1 MKIMVL
7 ATSWFPPKIGGESN
21 ILYNMPNYIRGDEF
35 VFFAQR
41 LEGAEKF
48 DNALQAKIYRPN
60 WVFSKY
66 KIVSRLFRLLEP
78 YKIVKREKP
87 DVLLVGNG
95 NDAFWAKNLNR
106 LIRIPYVV
114 LLHGTELLNYNP
126 WNETNHKKRGPLSL
140 ARMLIANS
148 EYTKSLA
155 MKLGIDTSRIA
166 ILHPGCDPE
175 VFKPGLPVDDLQKHL
190 GVENRKIVLTVG
202 NLVKRKGHDKTI
214 EAINLIR
221 DEIPNISYLIVGDGI
236 YKKNLEDLVVSRSL
250 QDHVKFIGSC
260 SNADLPKYYNLCD
273 VFVMA
278 SRDMDDN
285 VEGYGMV
292 FIEAGACGKPVIGG
306 RSGGISDA
314 VLDQKTGILVNPSD
328 PNEIANA
335 IKSLIKNPPLS
346 LKLGETARK
355 RVIEECN
362 WTSYYSKLQDILHN
376 ASMLN
381 HEL

>member
-21 ILYNMPNYIRGDEF
+21 ILYNMPNYIRGDQF

-48 DNALQAKIYRPN
+48 DNALQAKIYRPK

-78 YKIVKREKP
+78 YKIIKREKP

-95 NDAFWAKNLNR
+95 NDAYWAKNLNR
-106 LIRIPYVV
+106 LIRLPYVV

-126 WNETNHKKRGPLSL
+126 RNETNHQKRGPLSL

-148 EYTKSLA
+148 QYTKSLA
-155 MKLGIDTSRIA
+155 MKLGINASKIA

-175 VFKPGLPVDDLQKHL
+175 IFRPGLPVDDLKKHL
-190 GVENRKIVLTVG
+190 GLENRRIVLTVG

-214 EAINLIR
+214 EAINLIK
-221 DEIPNISYLIVGDGI
+221 DEIPNVSYLIVGDGI

-292 FIEAGACGKPVIGG
+292 FIEAGACGKPVVGG

-335 IKSLIKNPPLS
+335 IKSLIKNPSLS
-346 LKLGETARK
+346 MKLSETARK
-355 RVIEECN
+355 RVLEECN

-376 ASMLN
+376 ALKLN
-381 HEL
+381 

>member
-7 ATSWFPPKIGGESN
+7 ATSWFPPKIGGEST
-21 ILYNMPNYIRGDEF
+21 ILYNMPNYIRSDEF
-35 VFFAQR
+35 IFLAQR
-41 LEGAEKF
+41 LQGAEKF
-48 DNALQAKIYRPN
+48 DNVLRAKVYRPK

-66 KIVSRLFRLLEP
+66 EIVSRLFRLLEP
-78 YKIVKREKP
+78 YRIIRREKP

-95 NDAFWAKNLNR
+95 DNAYWAKNLNR

-114 LLHGTELLNYNP
+114 LLHGTELLQYSSRNG
-126 WNETNHKKRGPLSL
+126 TNDGKRGPLSL

-155 MKLGIDTSRIA
+155 MKSGIDASKITV
-166 ILHPGCDPE
+166 LHPGCDPE
-175 VFKPGLPVDDLQKHL
+175 IFKPGLPVDDLKKHL
-190 GVENRKIVLTVG
+190 GLENRKIVLTVG
-202 NLVKRKGHDKTI
+202 SLVQRKGHDKTI

-221 DEIPNISYLIVGDGI
+221 DEIPNVSYLIVGEGI
-236 YKKNLEDLVVSRSL
+236 YKKNLENLVVSRSL
-250 QDHVKFIGSC
+250 QNHVKFIGSC
-260 SNADLPKYYNLCD
+260 SDADLPKYYNLCD

-278 SRDMDDN
+278 SREMDDN

-292 FIEAGACGKPVIGG
+292 FIEAGACGKPVVGG

-328 PNEIANA
+328 PNEIAEA
-335 IKSLIKNPPLS
+335 IKSLIKNPTLS
-346 LKLGETARK
+346 RKLSEAARK

-362 WTSYYSKLQDILHN
+362 WTSYYSKLQDVLHN
-376 ASMLN
+376 VVMESKA
-381 HEL
+381 